1 MTKKHQPSAT
11 KRGSSSK
18 ISSASASAISK
29 APKASLLTC
38 VGAILIIIGTTIG
51 GGMLALP
58 VVTSKAG
65 FLPSIGALFVI
76 WFFMSVGAWFILKV
90 NEKFSLGTHFI
101 SMTKET
107 LGNVGM
113 WITLF
118 FYVVLLYSLIAA
130 YFSAGIDLVETLAS
144 FEQVA
149 LNHITALAIF
159 AGIFCTIVIFGIR
172 TVDIA
177 NRLIMILKIGSFLAM
192 AGTSLIFV
200 QPKLLFTPGQ
210 IPNPTATMSII
221 TAFGF
226 AILIPS
232 IRRLIPNTQQLEKV
246 LWIGSFVPL
255 ICYIIWETLIF
266 GIIPREGALG
276 LQHLALL
283 PNPIDHLIL
292 SISQYTQDSSVIL
305 TSKIFTSVCVIT
317 AFLGVSLSLS
327 DGINDLL
334 NPPNKSPDKKKFSNK
349 WIFSLTFIPPIIFVL
364 FLPQVFV
371 AGISLAGIICVI
383 LLMMIPALMAYKM
396 TKSRHA
402 KFWIGLYLL
411 ATVGFLIISLKAF
424 SL

>member
-1 MTKKHQPSAT
+1 MPKNLNLS
-11 KRGSSSK
+11 
-18 ISSASASAISK
+18 

-38 VGAILIIIGTTIG
+38 IGAILIIVGTTIG

-58 VVTSKAG
+58 VVTSNAG
-65 FLPSIGALFVI
+65 YLPSVSALFII
-76 WFFMSVGAWFILKV
+76 WFFMSLGAWFILKV
-90 NEKFSLGTHFI
+90 NAKFPLGTHFI
-101 SMTKET
+101 SMAKDT

-118 FYVVLLYSLIAA
+118 FYVVLLYSLISA
-130 YFSAGIDLVETLAS
+130 YFSAGIDLIETLAS
-144 FEQVA
+144 FEHIF
-149 LNHITALAIF
+149 LNHVAALAIF
-159 AGIFCTIVIFGIR
+159 AGIFCTIVVFGIR

-177 NRLIMILKIGSFLAM
+177 NRLIMIFKIAAFVAM
-192 AGTSLIFV
+192 AGTSLVFIH
-200 QPKLLFTPGQ
+200 PKLLLTPGE
-210 IPNPTATMSII
+210 IPNATATMSII

-226 AILIPS
+226 SILIPS
-232 IRRLIPNTQQLEKV
+232 IRRLIPNRQQLERV
-246 LWIGSFVPL
+246 LWIGSLVPL
-255 ICYIIWETLIF
+255 VCYIIWETLIF

-292 SISQYTQDSSVIL
+292 SIAEYTQADSVIL
-305 TSKIFTSVCVIT
+305 TSKIFTSVCVVT

-334 NPPNKSPDKKKFSNK
+334 NPPHKIQKADFKKFNKK
-349 WIFSLTFIPPIIFVL
+349 WIFSLTFIPPILFVL

-383 LLMMIPALMAYKM
+383 LLMMIPALMAYR
-396 TKSRHA
+396 TTSSRHA

-411 ATVGFLIISLKAF
+411 ATVGFLLVSLKAF

>member
-1 MTKKHQPSAT
+1 
-11 KRGSSSK
+11 
-18 ISSASASAISK
+18 
-29 APKASLLTC
+29 
-38 VGAILIIIGTTIG
+38 
-51 GGMLALP
+51 MLALP

-65 FLPSIGALFVI
+65 YLPSIGALFII
-76 WFFMSVGAWFILKV
+76 WFFMSIGAWFILKV
-90 NEKFSLGTHFI
+90 NATFSLGTHFI

-107 LGNVGM
+107 LGNTGM

-144 FEQVA
+144 FENLV
-149 LNHITALAIF
+149 LNHVAALAIF

-246 LWIGSFVPL
+246 LWVGSFVPL
-255 ICYIIWETLIF
+255 ICYIMWETLIF
-266 GIIPREGALG
+266 GIIPRGGDLG
-276 LQHLALL
+276 LEHLALL

-334 NPPNKSPDKKKFSNK
+334 NPPHKAADKKKFSNK

-383 LLMMIPALMAYKM
+383 LLMMIPALMAYKI
-396 TKSRHA
+396 TTSRHA

-411 ATVGFLIISLKAF
+411 ATLGFLMISFKAF